1 MGGCVGSPAGG
12 RRGSHSPSA
21 LSDSSLFPTTK
32 NKPLKAERIR
42 WKSDIPLTEAQL
54 RAKREEFW
62 DTAPAFEGKT
72 EIWVALKAAV
82 DAATKEDQA
91 MAQAILDGA
100 GISLP
105 GGSLVECYDEL
116 GTRYSIP
123 VYCLSLPVNLLQ
135 EGDRDSPA
143 EFSEPIQETGDSGL
157 ELKVKVR
164 VSLTGEDVRLVLN
177 TRDSV
182 AVAKRK
188 LHEQEGVGDPSRQR
202 WYFGGKMLADKQP
215 MGETAVPSGYVIQC
229 IINVVEFD
237 VIQA

>member
-1 MGGCVGSPAGG
+1 MGGCVGTPAGA
-12 RRGSHSPSA
+12 RRGSGSPSA

-32 NKPLKAERIR
+32 NKPLKEEKIR
-42 WKSDIPLTEAQL
+42 WKSDIPLTEGQL
-54 RAKREEFW
+54 KAKREEFW

-82 DAATKEDQA
+82 DAATRDDQA

-105 GGSLVECYDEL
+105 GGSMVECYDEL

-123 VYCLSLPVNLLQ
+123 VYCLSLPINLVL

-143 EFSEPIQETGDSGL
+143 EFSEPIEGDTDQGQ

-177 TRDSV
+177 TRDTVGYS
-182 AVAKRK
+182 KKK

-202 WYFGGKMLADKQP
+202 WYFGGKVLGDKQL

-237 VIQA
+237 VIEA

>member
-1 MGGCVGSPAGG
+1 VGTPAGA
-12 RRGSHSPSA
+12 RRGSGSPSA

-32 NKPLKAERIR
+32 NKPLKEEKIR
-42 WKSDIPLTEAQL
+42 WKSDIPLTEGQL

-82 DAATKEDQA
+82 DAATKDDQA

-105 GGSLVECYDEL
+105 GGSMVECYDEL

-123 VYCLSLPVNLLQ
+123 VYCLSLPINLVL

-143 EFSEPIQETGDSGL
+143 EFSEPIEGDTDQGQ

-177 TRDSV
+177 TRDTVGYS
-182 AVAKRK
+182 KKK

-202 WYFGGKMLADKQP
+202 WYFGGKVLGDKQL

-237 VIQA
+237 VIEA